1 MALTDLN
8 STSAHTRINLK
19 VEQVARQKLAPPGLL
34 RCLVFSW
41 SERRTRV
48 LRQAAEA
55 EAWDAIAC
63 RDCAQ
68 FLRNVFEQRVPLT
81 LVDLPEQSAAH
92 FEEMR
97 EAATRAKEAS
107 KSLLVISVAKGSAS
121 DEIWARQLGIWSY
134 LPEMSQQEGWET
146 VFRDA
151 RQALARQASSYLESN
166 GQTQMRSVL
175 G

>member
-8 STSAHTRINLK
+8 STSAQTRIDLE
-19 VEQVARQKLAPPGLL
+19 VEQVVRRKVAPPGLL

-41 SERRTRV
+41 SERRTNV
-48 LRQAAEA
+48 LRMAAEA
-55 EAWDAIAC
+55 EAWEAIAC
-63 RDCAQ
+63 RDSNQ

-81 LVDLPEQSAAH
+81 LVDLPEQSTAH

-97 EAATRAKEAS
+97 EAAARARGAS
-107 KSLLVISVAKGSAS
+107 DSLLVISVAKGNAE

-134 LPEMSQQEGWET
+134 LPEVSRQEGWET

-151 RQALARQASSYLESN
+151 RQALARQASTYLESS
-166 GQTQMRSVL
+166 GQAR
-175 G
+175 